1 MDYDLHLTARVP
13 EGTSHISDRVVSLC
27 LIAFAMCIAIFVAW
41 QVALYV
47 PQRFER
53 DYGEGFV
60 WSEVEYFRAGRLY
73 PPITD
78 YPYTIMHYTP
88 VYYSVVAALWALGL
102 DPLLAGRIVSLASGA
117 ALVWGCGLLASG
129 AMPSESPR
137 RGKTV
142 AGLAAATIAA
152 GMPELIDWSTLMRVD
167 MLANCLGTM
176 GLVALQRRRRGEIWL
191 YVAGACYL
199 LALMTK
205 QNTVAPLIAGV
216 TALAIVEHTTA
227 IRFAGVV
234 AAVGMV
240 CVGVAEAAT
249 QGEFLHHTVLYNVAR
264 FDWSQLEAWVL
275 LAGLSA
281 MPLIVAFGFS
291 TWKLRQIGKSA
302 AWREDP
308 AAWTAMALSIYL
320 AVGLIMSLGIG
331 KVGAGPN
338 YMLPLLVP
346 AASLCGLALGEASRR
361 WAPILLWVLALGV
374 AEGLVICPFQ
384 SRADLVRRDR
394 NDTALL
400 GVVRSTPEPVFSE
413 DMTLLMR
420 AGRPVPWELGGF
432 AELARLGIVD
442 ETPLVK
448 RLQDG
453 WFDTL
458 IVYNWSPQFFTDAVQ
473 AAARTRYQR
482 ITKIDEFE
490 VWRRKPQ

>member
-1 MDYDLHLTARVP
+1 MDHGSNSSAEPSDRTQD
-13 EGTSHISDRVVSLC
+13 ISDRIVTLC
-27 LIAFAMCIAIFVAW
+27 LIVFAICIAIFVAW

-88 VYYSVVAALWALGL
+88 LYYAAVAALSSLGL

-117 ALVWGCGLLASG
+117 ALVWGCGLLAYG
-129 AMPSESPR
+129 GMPANSPR
-137 RGKTV
+137 RRKVV
-142 AGLAAATIAA
+142 AGLAAAAIAA

-167 MLANCLGTM
+167 VLANCLGTM
-176 GLVALQRRRRGEIWL
+176 GLVALQRRRRGRIWY

-216 TALAIVEHTTA
+216 AALAMVELATA
-227 IRFAGVV
+227 IRFTGVV
-234 AAVGMV
+234 AAAGMAF
-240 CVGVAEAAT
+240 VGVAEAAT
-249 QGEFLHHTVLYNVAR
+249 QGEFLRHILLYNVAR
-264 FDWSQLEAWVL
+264 FDWFALETWVL
-275 LAGLSA
+275 LAILSTT
-281 MPLIVAFGFS
+281 PLIVAFGFA
-291 TWKLRQIGKSA
+291 TWKLRQIWKSA
-302 AWREDP
+302 SWRDDP
-308 AAWTAMALSIYL
+308 AAWTAVALSIYL
-320 AVGLIMSLGIG
+320 AVGLVMSLGIA
-331 KVGAGPN
+331 KIGAGPN

-346 AASLCGLALGEASRR
+346 AATLCGLALGEASRR
-361 WAPILLWVLALGV
+361 WSPTLLCALALGV
-374 AEGLVICPFQ
+374 FWGLFICPFQ
-384 SRADLVRRDR
+384 SRTDLEKRDR
-394 NDTALL
+394 AGTLL
-400 GVVRSTPEPVFSE
+400 LSVIRSTPGPVFSE

-448 RLQDG
+448 RMQDG
-453 WFDTL
+453 WFDVL
-458 IVYNWSPQFFTDAVQ
+458 IVYNWSPQFFTEAVKT
-473 AAARTRYQR
+473 AAQTRYQR
-482 ITKIDEFE
+482 VTKIDSFE
-490 VWRRKPQ
+490 VWERKPQ

>member
-1 MDYDLHLTARVP
+1 MDYDSNSTARPPDRTQHV
-13 EGTSHISDRVVSLC
+13 SDGIVIRC
-27 LIAFAMCIAIFVAW
+27 LIALAMCIAVFVAW

-78 YPYTIMHYTP
+78 YPYTIMHYTQA
-88 VYYSVVAALWALGL
+88 YYSAVAALWALGL

-117 ALVWGCGLLASG
+117 ALVWGCSLLASG
-129 AMPSESPR
+129 GMPPDSPR

-176 GLVALQRRRRGEIWL
+176 GLVALQRRRRGKIWL

-216 TALAIVEHTTA
+216 TALAIVELTTA

-234 AAVGMV
+234 AAVGMA

-249 QGEFLHHTVLYNVAR
+249 QGEFLRHTVLYNVAR
-264 FDWSQLEAWVL
+264 FNWSQLEAWVA

-281 MPLIVAFGFS
+281 TPLIVAFGFS
-291 TWKLRQIGKSA
+291 TWRLRQIGKSA
-302 AWREDP
+302 VWRDDP
-308 AAWTAMALSIYL
+308 AAWTAIALSIYL

-346 AASLCGLALGEASRR
+346 AATLCGLALGEASPR
-361 WAPILLWVLALGV
+361 WAPRLLWALALGV
-374 AEGLVICPFQ
+374 AVGLVVSPFQ
-384 SRADLVRRDR
+384 SKADLMQRDR
-394 NDTALL
+394 DDTALL
-400 GVVRSTPEPVFSE
+400 SVVRSTSQPVFSE

-420 AGRPVPWELGGF
+420 ASRPVPWELGGF

-458 IVYNWSPQFFTDAVQ
+458 IVYNWSPQFFTDAIK
-473 AAARTRYQR
+473 AAAQTRYQR
-482 ITKIDEFE
+482 VAKIDEFE
-490 VWRRKPQ
+490 VWLRKPQ